1 MVKNAYDTLDLR
13 KDGIIDIKEWCIAF
27 ASYNSKLDS
36 DADKIPNGPEFF
48 NNKKNKCINTENT
61 NFGHNR
67 IALREWETSDEVV
80 DIYLFIHKN
89 RKLVKNSIYKSG
101 FSVINENENFIHS
114 ENLINILR
122 DLIPNHKLSQ
132 VQWKMIVNIA
142 QNENYNNLID
152 IEKFF
157 RIIEITAKNMMSQPK
172 LINIEKLRTINKN
185 KLRRTISEKSL
196 LQRDIFANNNCERIN
211 KKNTNT
217 NIYKPKI
224 NLVNMINFK
233 NVVLPGEKKLKIK
246 SKNSS
251 DKIKG

>member
-1 MVKNAYDTLDLR
+1 MYSRENQKLPNFSLVKNAYDTLDLR

-36 DADKIPNGPEFF
+36 DADKIP
-48 NNKKNKCINTENT
+48 
-61 NFGHNR
+61 
-67 IALREWETSDEVV
+67 
-80 DIYLFIHKN
+80 
-89 RKLVKNSIYKSG
+89 IYKSG

-233 NVVLPGEKKLKIK
+233 NIVLPGEKKLKIK